1 MATIRFGRGATMA
14 LAGLGLLL
22 VWGCG
27 DDGLPKRYPV
37 SGEVTYNDKP
47 LPHGIINFIPQSD
60 KGRAATGTIEEGSYN
75 LTTHIPGDGAIPGA
89 YRVTVVAV
97 ERTEASK
104 KILARTPDAPPG
116 HDQPYYG
123 PPSGPQIFKANKLAK
138 RLVPDK
144 YNTPEKSGLTAE
156 VKEESNRLDFK
167 LTD

>member
-1 MATIRFGRGATMA
+1 MARIRFTRRATRA

-27 DDGLPKRYPV
+27 DDGLPRRYPV
-37 SGEVTYNDKP
+37 YGEVTYNGKP
-47 LPHGIINFIPQSD
+47 LTQGIVNFIPQSD
-60 KGRAATGTIEEGSYN
+60 KGRAASGTIQEGSYN
-75 LTTHIPGDGAIPGA
+75 MTTLTPGDGVIPGP
-89 YRVTVVAV
+89 YRVTVTAV
-97 ERTEASK
+97 KRTEESK

-116 HDQPYYG
+116 HDQPYFG

-144 YNTPEKSGLTAE
+144 YNSPDRSGLTAE